1 MKIYTRIILDKDDNV
16 IKQNYFDYDGPLS
29 YCGNGGG
36 GNGNDSDSGST
47 SSSSNAAHSEDM
59 TGVGSNNADAE
70 WDMTGVG
77 DNSGKTSD
85 SGGVPEW
92 ESGSPEN
99 TYAVMSPDMAAKMRA
114 ETARVE
120 NAYTPPAATEYT
132 GDNEGDVAM
141 ETQHYQDWKSE
152 TQTPQYPTENGMDNE
167 TQLAID
173 REFAIKKGLKTEL
186 SDGSLIDGPNARNSE
201 GIIVDRNDPSIRS
214 QDLTFKEHWDN
225 APGILKYSPT
235 LRLLYAGGK
244 NLGEWARSKGW
255 NWDSTTGRVTDN
267 DGNEISESD
276 MHGATASQAPHIAGG
291 TTTSTA
297 ASTSPSS
304 VWFNNLSSS
313 QSGFNLKSSYA
324 NAKAA
329 VSQRLGKPSSVGLLA
344 VNDSSYYNWLK
355 DNSLN
360 KGIL

>member
-29 YCGNGGG
+29 YCGSGGG
-36 GNGNDSDSGST
+36 GNGNDSDSGGQVTYTGTT
-47 SSSSNAAHSEDM
+47 SSVDYAAM
-59 TGVGSNNADAE
+59 DAE
-70 WDMTGVG
+70 AQREADL
-77 DNSGKTSD
+77 
-85 SGGVPEW
+85 
-92 ESGSPEN
+92 
-99 TYAVMSPDMAAKMRA
+99 AATHA
-114 ETARVE
+114 ET
-120 NAYTPPAATEYT
+120 YSPPAATDYT
-132 GDNEGDVAM
+132 GDNEEDSAM

-276 MHGATASQAPHIAGG
+276 MHGATASQAPHIVGG

-329 VSQRLGKPSSVGLLA
+329 VAQRLGKPSSVGLLA

>member
-1 MKIYTRIILDKDDNV
+1 MGLLKSDLRISAGLLKEAAPDNHLLAYITPNERDMLV
-16 IKQNYFDYDGPLS
+16 QA
-29 YCGNGGG
+29 GGSG
-36 GNGNDSDSGST
+36 HITKSGIPSFEESWDSS
-47 SSSSNAAHSEDM
+47 
-59 TGVGSNNADAE
+59 V
-70 WDMTGVG
+70 
-77 DNSGKTSD
+77 D
-85 SGGVPEW
+85 SGGWDMDDTGGADSSSEPTDHGAGDPDQYDTTPPAQDFPDY
-92 ESGSPEN
+92 ESGSAQSTRAGMPEEMAN
-99 TYAVMSPDMAAKMRA
+99 RTRELTKAQHEAVLGDHGDPMGSPEEQAKYARYVKH
-114 ETARVE
+114 TIE
-120 NAYTPPAATEYT
+120 NQPL
-132 GDNEGDVAM
+132 N
-141 ETQHYQDWKSE
+141 
-152 TQTPQYPTENGMDNE
+152 
-167 TQLAID
+167 
-173 REFAIKKGLKTEL
+173 KTE
-186 SDGSLIDGPNARNSE
+186 
-201 GIIVDRNDPSIRS
+201 
-214 QDLTFKEHWDN
+214 DLTFRQHWDN
-225 APGILKYSPT
+225 APEFLKWSPT

-267 DGNEISESD
+267 DGNEVSESD
-276 MHGATASQAPHIAGG
+276 MHGATASQAPHIVGG
-291 TTTSTA
+291 TTA

>member
-85 SGGVPEW
+85 SGGVPDF

-99 TYAVMSPDMAAKMRA
+99 TYAVMSPEMAEKAKAETERVRGDHGDPMGSPEEAAKYARYVKY
-114 ETARVE
+114 TA
-120 NAYTPPAATEYT
+120 
-132 GDNEGDVAM
+132 G
-141 ETQHYQDWKSE
+141 
-152 TQTPQYPTENGMDNE
+152 
-167 TQLAID
+167 
-173 REFAIKKGLKTEL
+173 KTE
-186 SDGSLIDGPNARNSE
+186 
-201 GIIVDRNDPSIRS
+201 
-214 QDLTFKEHWDN
+214 DLTFKEHWDN
-225 APGILKYSPT
+225 APGIIKWSPT

-244 NLGEWARSKGW
+244 NIGEWARSKGW
-255 NWDSTTGRVTDN
+255 NWDSTTGKVTDN
-267 DGNEISESD
+267 DGNEVSESD

>member
-29 YCGNGGG
+29 YCGSGGG
-36 GNGNDSDSGST
+36 GNGNDSDSGSQVTYTGTT
-47 SSSSNAAHSEDM
+47 SSVDYSAM
-59 TGVGSNNADAE
+59 DAE
-70 WDMTGVG
+70 AQREADL
-77 DNSGKTSD
+77 
-85 SGGVPEW
+85 
-92 ESGSPEN
+92 
-99 TYAVMSPDMAAKMRA
+99 AATHA
-114 ETARVE
+114 ET
-120 NAYTPPAATEYT
+120 YSPPAATDYT
-132 GDNEGDVAM
+132 GDNEEDVAM

-152 TQTPQYPTENGMDNE
+152 TQTPQYSGTEDNE
-167 TQLAID
+167 EQAEID

-225 APGILKYSPT
+225 APGILKISPT

-276 MHGATASQAPHIAGG
+276 MHGATASQAPHIVGG